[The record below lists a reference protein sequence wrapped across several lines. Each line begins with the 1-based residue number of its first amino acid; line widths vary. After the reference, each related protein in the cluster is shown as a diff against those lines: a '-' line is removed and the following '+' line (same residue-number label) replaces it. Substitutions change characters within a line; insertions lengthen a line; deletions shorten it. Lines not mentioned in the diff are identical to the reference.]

1 MSLSKGAAALGTLVC
16 AGLLLVACGETVIDD
31 VKTEDALEQSLS
43 DSTGSKLTAVE
54 CPSGVEVEAGST
66 FQCSISVKGGER
78 EVATLKIVNED
89 ADVTVV
95 RLEPATQSKEE

>member
-1 MSLSKGAAALGTLVC
+1 MSLPSVGAIAALATI
-16 AGLLLVACGETVIDD
+16 ALLIGGCGETVIDD
-31 VKTEDALEQSLS
+31 AKTEDALEQSLRK
-43 DSTGSKLTAVE
+43 STGSQVTAVE

-66 FQCSISVKGGER
+66 FQCTVSLQGGER

-95 RLEPATQSKEE
+95 RLGPAARSGDE